1 MQGGCCGLLIAC
13 VTSPYLWNRMDGE
26 EVSVLGDIMVSRWQQ
41 VSFPIDENS
50 QVRKLLS
57 FFENVSL
64 AVRNFF
70 RDETRGK

>member
-1 MQGGCCGLLIAC
+1 
-13 VTSPYLWNRMDGE
+13 MDGE